1 MQLLGKG
8 NVLNP
13 GKAQGAL
20 LVLEDALSFWG
31 GFDPQTGRILDD
43 HHPQKGASIRGR
55 VLAMPHSKGSAGTPA
70 GMAESIRK
78 GVGPVAI
85 LLRKADVNVTI
96 GAMVAARLYDLHI
109 PVLQVPDPLFAQL
122 VTGQVIAIDPSGHI
136 SALDGGTSV
145 IGL

>member
-8 NVLNP
+8 KVLNP

-20 LVLEDALSFWG
+20 LVLDDALSFWG

-55 VLAMPHSKGSAGTPA
+55 VLAMPQSKGSAGTPA
-70 GMAESIRK
+70 GVAENIRN
-78 GVGPVAI
+78 GAGPVAI
-85 LLRKADVNVTI
+85 LLREADVNIAV
-96 GAMVAARLYDLHI
+96 GAMVAARLYDLRI

-122 VTGQVIAIDPSGHI
+122 VTGRDIAVDPSGHI
-136 SALDGGTSV
+136 SALDGDTGV